1 MFDSSEEIRLVV
13 PGEGG
18 GKRLDQFLPGFLEG
32 ESVEISRSRIQ
43 KLIKEGSIQLNGQWA
58 KPRTE
63 VTAGDEILLRIP
75 EEKAFELCPEEM
87 ELSILFEDDDIIVV
101 DKAPGL
107 VVHPGVGNP
116 SGTLVNGLLHHCR
129 GKLSR
134 EADEG
139 RPGIVHRLDKETSG
153 CLVAAK
159 SDLAYRSLVAQFSG
173 RETGKLYAA
182 VVSGVPND
190 SSGRIENR
198 IGRHPVHR
206 QKMSVVSAPEGK
218 EAISEF
224 EVLRRDSNGKWAWV
238 EFRIHTGRT
247 HQIRVHCRDCLN
259 CAILGDSIYAQP
271 SRQKEKVE
279 RLMLHA
285 RCLMLDHPVQ
295 GERMVFEAPLPPEFG
310 RFFPDQD

>member
-1 MFDSSEEIRLVV
+1 MSDSSEEIRLVV

-32 ESVEISRSRIQ
+32 ENIGISRSRIQ
-43 KLIKEGSIQLNGQWA
+43 KLIKEGSILLNGQRA

-63 VTAGDEILLRIP
+63 VTAGDEVLLRIP
-75 EEKAFELCPEEM
+75 EEKEAELGPEEM
-87 ELSILFEDDDIIVV
+87 ELSVLFEDEHIIVV

-107 VVHPGVGNP
+107 VVHPGVGNQ

-129 GKLSR
+129 DILSR

-173 RETGKLYAA
+173 RQTGKRYVA
-182 VVSGVPND
+182 VVSGVPRD
-190 SSGRIENR
+190 FSGRIENR

-206 QKMSVVSAPEGK
+206 QKMSVLPAPGGK
-218 EAISEF
+218 EAISDF
-224 EVLRRDSNGKWAWV
+224 EVLRQDSNGDWSWV

-247 HQIRVHCRDCLN
+247 HQIRVHCRECLN

-271 SRQKEKVE
+271 SRQKTRVE

-285 RCLMLDHPVQ
+285 RFLMLDHPGS
-295 GERMVFEAPLPPEFG
+295 GERMEFEAPLPPEFEPFSPVG
-310 RFFPDQD
+310 E